1 MIIVFSIVLKKK
13 LIIQKKVRTNYFN
26 QNKKIF
32 EDYIK
37 YHKSLVKKINN
48 KISNKSNKNKK
59 VYLFGAHIFSQTL
72 LNFGI
77 DHKKIEYILDN
88 DKTKENKR
96 LYGTNLKVKSPQILK
111 KEEAPL
117 VILKCGVYNNE
128 IKNQI
133 IKDINSKVIFL

>member
-1 MIIVFSIVLKKK
+1 MAFSNIELRNFRCFENYFKRNKK
-13 LIIQKKVRTNYFN
+13 L
-26 QNKKIF
+26 F

-37 YHKSLVKKINN
+37 YYKNLVKKINN

-77 DHKKIEYILDN
+77 DSKKIEYILDN
-88 DKTKENKR
+88 DKTKQNKR
-96 LYGTNLKVKSPQILK
+96 LYGSSLKVKSPQILK

-117 VILKCGVYNNE
+117 VILKCGVYNDE

-133 IKDINSKVIFL
+133 LKNINSKATFL